1 MSITIDYL
9 VEAVLQLI
17 NSFRNMMFYQYSNVQ
32 GQTVEISASLFQ
44 IIIYSIVFYILLML
58 FKKEVEK

>member
-17 NSFRNMMFYQYSNVQ
+17 NSFKNMMFYQFTNVE
-32 GQTVEISASLFQ
+32 GNTVEISASLFQ
-44 IIIYSIVFYILLML
+44 IIIYSLVFYILLML
-58 FKKEVEK
+58 FKKEVQK